1 MPEKVME
8 LVAKAAPYLG
18 QHGSTSPRLD
28 AELLLAEALG
38 VERMD
43 LYLQFDRPLKVEE
56 VDRFRE
62 LCRRRARGE
71 PIAYIRGRREF
82 MSVDLVVTPAVMIP
96 RPETELLV
104 EEALRLAGVTK
115 ATLARAMDAASETSV
130 EVSVEGASD
139 APSTELSARDQ
150 GSAEPAL
157 PPPCRVLDVGTG
169 SGAIAVAMAVHHPAC
184 RVVATDIS
192 PAALQVASRNVERL
206 ELQDRVELRQGDLAA
221 GVEGPFEL
229 VLANLPYIDRA
240 WPDAVTAEVAGSE
253 PESALYGGRD
263 GLEVVGRLLE
273 DLPRL
278 LGPGGSA
285 LLEVDPRNAAQAQQL
300 AAGLGEVRLLRDL
313 AGHDRVLVVTA

>member
-1 MPEKVME
+1 MADRVME

-38 VERMD
+38 VQRMD
-43 LYLQFDRPLKVEE
+43 LYLQFDRPLRAEE

-62 LCRRRARGE
+62 LCRRRAKGE

-82 MSVDLVVTPAVMIP
+82 MSVDLLVTPAVMIP

-104 EEALRLAGVTK
+104 EEALRLAGVPK
-115 ATLARAMDAASETSV
+115 AALARAMESSTADAEEAA
-130 EVSVEGASD
+130 EGDGEPAVPAESGTGTG
-139 APSTELSARDQ
+139 AAR
-150 GSAEPAL
+150 AL

-169 SGAIAVAMAVHHPAC
+169 SGAIAVAMATHHATC

-206 ELQDRVELRQGDLAA
+206 ELQDRVELCQANLAE
-221 GVEGPFEL
+221 GVDGPFDL
-229 VLANLPYIDRA
+229 VLANLPYIDPE
-240 WPDAVTAEVAGSE
+240 WTEAVTAEVAGSE
-253 PESALYGGRD
+253 PEVALYGGRD
-263 GLEVVGRLLE
+263 GLEILARLLD

-278 LGPGGSA
+278 LRPGASA
-285 LLEVDPRNAAQAQQL
+285 LLEVDPRNARHALQL
-300 AAGLGEVRLLRDL
+300 ATGLGQARLIKDL